1 MSDFSERD
9 RELLAMF
16 GMGEDQVRDDVERM
30 ESETA
35 GHGITGPVHYAL
47 HMLPEHGEEMVSMTV
62 KLPKSQLE
70 KVTETAR
77 RYHISRSEYVRRQTA
92 AARRRNTRVPRMMA
106 HGCSHR

>member
-47 HMLPEHGEEMVSMTV
+47 HMLPEHGEEMVS
-62 KLPKSQLE
+62 
-70 KVTETAR
+70 
-77 RYHISRSEYVRRQTA
+77 YHISRSEYVRRQLA
-92 AARRRNTRVPRMMA
+92 GAV
-106 HGCSHR
+106 

>member
-16 GMGEDQVRDDVERM
+16 GMGEDRVRDDVERM

-77 RYHISRSEYVRRQTA
+77 RYHISRSEYVRRQLA
-92 AARRRNTRVPRMMA
+92 GAV
-106 HGCSHR
+106 

>member
-1 MSDFSERD
+1 
-9 RELLAMF
+9 MF

-77 RYHISRSEYVRRQTA
+77 RYHISRSEYVRRQLA
-92 AARRRNTRVPRMMA
+92 GAV
-106 HGCSHR
+106 

>member
-1 MSDFSERD
+1 MRKRSSKGGGAQRSIQVHLMVNE
-9 RELLAMF
+9 EEAAMI
-16 GMGEDQVRDDVERM
+16 RAYHDDVERM

-77 RYHISRSEYVRRQTA
+77 RYHISRSEYVRRQLA
-92 AARRRNTRVPRMMA
+92 GAV
-106 HGCSHR
+106 